1 MTDAINLLAGKRVLL
16 VEDHYVIA
24 TELAGMLRSLG
35 ATVIGP
41 FPELLAATQAA
52 ADCDVALLDV
62 NLRGVAVF
70 PLATSLIGRGVPIA
84 LVTGFEA
91 SVLPPP
97 FRDLPRVEKPVEAG
111 PLCATLRRLL
121 PKPEEPRA

>member
-1 MTDAINLLAGKRVLL
+1 MTDSKNLLDGKRVLL

-24 TELAGMLRSLG
+24 TELAGMLRRLG
-35 ATVIGP
+35 ATVLGP
-41 FPELLAATQAA
+41 YPELQAA
-52 ADCDVALLDV
+52 SAAAAECDVALLDV

-70 PLATSLIGRGVPIA
+70 PLAASLLDRGVPIA

-91 SVLPPP
+91 SVLPQP
-97 FRDLPRVEKPVEAG
+97 FRGLPRLEKPVEAG

-121 PKPEEPRA
+121 PKPVEHRA